1 MFLSKLEIIGFKS
14 FARKTVFQFP
24 KGITAIVGPNGCGK
38 TNVVDAIRW
47 VLGEQRAGALRSER
61 MENVIFNGSSAA
73 APLGMAEVTI
83 TLENTRN
90 LLPVEYSEV
99 SVTRRL
105 FRSGESQYLLNG
117 TPCRLKDIQNL
128 FMDTGLTP
136 DAYSV
141 IELPMIETILNGKA
155 DERRRILE
163 EAAGVGKYKARRK
176 ATFRKLEATEAD
188 LFRLNDI
195 IAEVEKNVRSLQSQ
209 VRQAERHRE
218 LSNKLREKDLLLAG
232 IRLQRIFDQLQPL
245 NEQLQKLQRQRERL
259 QGQLELEEAEEES
272 LRAQLLE
279 AENELAELQ
288 RLANQRATEAQ
299 KLEERLLVLRERKRS
314 AAASAERIQRELAE
328 LEIRGKRLEEERE
341 ATRQRIRA
349 LQKRVAEVEENL
361 RQAEEERALA
371 FRRREQA
378 RKGYQDAE
386 AAHRKL
392 DTAWNRLS
400 LEIEKVQARVA
411 SLSEERQRLEAER
424 QSLEDRSKSKS
435 QELENLASTLATR
448 REELVSAR
456 ARLEKA
462 AQARTALQEKL
473 EQLRTARAKAEA
485 ELASLNER
493 AQALRHLLQT
503 LEDRPEAV
511 RVLLTDEELKDKIRG
526 TVADFLSAPEDLAG
540 AVEAALGEAAH
551 YLVCQD
557 AENALEGIALLKK
570 RKGGSISFV
579 PLDLLRKADESPAL
593 PKDPGFVARASD
605 VVSHESWFAPVVR
618 ALLGHV
624 LIVQDWPAAQ
634 RILKEFKSSSPFTLV
649 TRDGLVVHSQ
659 GILTGGSSGSSGQHL
674 LNRRQTL
681 EKLEQQSAVLKEQI
695 DRLNAE
701 LAAAEKSLSGARHEY
716 AEAEKAVSELDR
728 TVHRL
733 QIDLEQAKANL
744 SELTRRRE
752 ELATKLQQLSEQA
765 AALAAEQQKLEQQRQ
780 ALKADLEAA
789 EKRLAAARETAEQ
802 AEEAAQISDG
812 SYQQIRYEA
821 VRVRTEL
828 ESQEKHLER
837 LKRESVEVAEA
848 QKKRSLE
855 LAETHKQRE
864 QTEAAIRTLESDL
877 DAALERKEAAEEK
890 VEAAQRQYSERKNA
904 VSAQQARIRNVREEL
919 EQVNERI
926 HQLEL
931 EINELR
937 LSADNLRQRTE
948 ETWHVKLEPVSD
960 PEIDLDELEAEVER
974 LRARLER
981 MGPVNMLAIEEHAKE
996 KERLEFLRSQREDL
1010 LEAKENLLETIGQIN
1025 TTARERFLQTF
1036 EEVRK
1041 NFTLV
1046 FQSFFGGGQA
1056 DLRLSNPDDPLESD
1070 VEILARPR
1078 GKKVASLSLLSGG
1091 EKALVALS
1099 LLFSIYLVK
1108 PSPFCILDEV
1118 DAPMDDT
1125 NVERFIN
1132 ALRKFSDNT
1141 QFIIV
1146 THNKLTMRAA
1156 DALYGVTMQRDGVS
1170 KVVSVKFEEAEVP
1183 APTEAAA

>member
-1 MFLSKLEIIGFKS
+1 MFLSKLEILGFKS

-61 MENVIFNGSSAA
+61 MENVIFNGSSTA

-155 DERRRILE
+155 EERRRILE

-188 LFRLNDI
+188 LFRLDDI

-218 LSNKLREKDLLLAG
+218 LGAKLREKDLLLAG
-232 IRLQRIFDQLQPL
+232 IRLQRILDQLSPL
-245 NEQLQKLQRQRERL
+245 TEQLQRLQRQRERL

-272 LRAQLLE
+272 LRAELLE
-279 AENELAELQ
+279 AENNLAELQ
-288 RLANQRATEAQ
+288 RLANQRANEAQ
-299 KLEERLLVLRERKRS
+299 KLEERLLVLRERRRS
-314 AAASAERIQRELAE
+314 AIASAERIQRELNE
-328 LEIRGKRLEEERE
+328 LEVRARRLEEERE
-341 ATRQRIRA
+341 ATRQRIRT
-349 LQKRVAEVEENL
+349 LQKRVSEVEENL
-361 RQAEEERALA
+361 RQAEEKRALA

-386 AAHRKL
+386 AAYRKL
-392 DTAWNRLS
+392 ESSWNRLS
-400 LEIEKVQARVA
+400 LEIEKLQARHA
-411 SLSEERQRLEAER
+411 SLSEERQRLEKEL
-424 QSLEDRSKSKS
+424 QSLEQRSASKAR
-435 QELENLASTLATR
+435 ELDSLSAALEAK
-448 REELVSAR
+448 REELISAR
-456 ARLEKA
+456 ARLEEA
-462 AQARTALQEKL
+462 TQVRASLQEKL
-473 EQLRTARAKAEA
+473 EQLRAERAQAEA
-485 ELASLNER
+485 ELSKVTER

-503 LEDRPEAV
+503 HEDRPEAV
-511 RVLLTDEELKDKIRG
+511 RLLLTEDRLKDRIRG
-526 TVADFLSAPEDLAG
+526 TVADFLSAPQNLAS

-551 YLVCQD
+551 YLVCD
-557 AENALEGIALLKK
+557 LAGSALEGVAILKK
-570 RKGGSISFV
+570 RRGGTISFV
-579 PLDLLRKADESPAL
+579 ALDLLRQLSQKR
-593 PKDPGFVARASD
+593 PKIDASGVVAWASD
-605 VVSHESWFAPVVR
+605 VVTHDGWFAPVAQ

-624 LIVQDWPAAQ
+624 LIVEDWDAAQ
-634 RILKEFKSSSPFTLV
+634 RILENVGGSSPLVLV
-649 TRDGLVVHSQ
+649 TRDGLVVHSS

-674 LNRRQTL
+674 LNRRQILEEL
-681 EKLEQQSAVLKEQI
+681 EKKAADLKKQI
-695 DRLNAE
+695 ERLNAALASTE
-701 LAAAEKSLSGARHEY
+701 AAATEAVQQL

-728 TVHRL
+728 TVHRA
-733 QIDLEQAKANL
+733 QIDHEQAKANL
-744 SELTRRRE
+744 VDLDERRSRLTAKLEELT
-752 ELATKLQQLSEQA
+752 TQA
-765 AALAAEQQKLEQQRQ
+765 Q
-780 ALKADLEAA
+780 ALISQIQELEKERQGLKGQLEAA
-789 EKRLAAARETAEQ
+789 EKALSAARETADQ
-802 AEEAAQISDG
+802 AEEEAQISDG
-812 SYQQIRYEA
+812 SYQQIRYET
-821 VRVRTEL
+821 VRVRAEL
-828 ESQEKHLER
+828 ESLEKQLER
-837 LKRESVEVAEA
+837 LKQERLEVTESR
-848 QKKRSLE
+848 KKRSLE
-855 LAETHKQRE
+855 LAEARKQRE
-864 QTEAAIRTLESDL
+864 QNEAAIRALETDL
-877 DAALERKEAAEEK
+877 DGALERKENAEEK
-890 VEAAQRQYSERKNA
+890 VEAAQRTYSERKNA
-904 VSAQQARIRNVREEL
+904 VAQQQARIRSVREEL

-937 LSADNLRQRTE
+937 LSADNLKQRTE
-948 ETWHVKLEPVSD
+948 EAWHVKLQPVD
-960 PEIDLDELEAEVER
+960 NAEIELEELESEVER
-974 LRARLER
+974 LRTRLER

-996 KERLEFLRSQREDL
+996 KERLDFLRSQREDL
-1010 LEAKENLLETIGQIN
+1010 LQAKENLLETIGQIN

-1041 NFTLV
+1041 NFTMV
-1046 FQSFFGGGQA
+1046 FQSFFGGGEA
-1056 DLRLSNPDDPLESD
+1056 DLKLSNPNDPLESD
-1070 VEILARPR
+1070 VEIVARPR
-1078 GKKVASLSLLSGG
+1078 GKKVASLTLLSGG

-1099 LLFSIYLVK
+1099 LLFAIYLVK

-1125 NVERFIN
+1125 NVDRFIN
-1132 ALRKFSDNT
+1132 ALRKFSENT
-1141 QFIIV
+1141 QFILV

-1170 KVVSVKFEEAEVP
+1170 KVVSVKFEEVEV
-1183 APTEAAA
+1183 TEAAA

>member
-1 MFLSKLEIIGFKS
+1 MFLSKLEILGFKS
-14 FARKTVFQFP
+14 FARKTVFHFP

-188 LFRLNDI
+188 LFRLDDI

-218 LSNKLREKDLLLAG
+218 LGAKLREKDLLLAG
-232 IRLQRIFDQLQPL
+232 LRLQRILDQLSPL
-245 NEQLQKLQRQRERL
+245 TEQLQQLQRQRERL

-272 LRAQLLE
+272 LRAELLE
-279 AENELAELQ
+279 AENNLAELQ
-288 RLANQRATEAQ
+288 RLANQRANEAQ
-299 KLEERLLVLRERKRS
+299 KLEERLLVLRERRRS
-314 AAASAERIQRELAE
+314 AIASAERIQRELNE
-328 LEIRGKRLEEERE
+328 LEVRAKRLEEERE

-349 LQKRVAEVEENL
+349 LQKRVSEVEENL
-361 RQAEEERALA
+361 RQADEERALA

-386 AAHRKL
+386 AAYRKL
-392 DTAWNRLS
+392 ESSWNRLS
-400 LEIEKVQARVA
+400 LEIEKLQARYT
-411 SLSEERQRLEAER
+411 SLTEERKRLENELR
-424 QSLEDRSKSKS
+424 SLEERSKKKV
-435 QELENLASTLATR
+435 QELESLATTLESK

-462 AQARTALQEKL
+462 TQARAALQEEL
-473 EQLRTARAKAEA
+473 ERLRAERARAEA
-485 ELASLNER
+485 ELSNVTER

-503 LEDRPEAV
+503 HEDRPEAV
-511 RVLLTDEELKDKIRG
+511 RLLLTDESLKGKIRG

-551 YLVCQD
+551 YLVCDD
-557 AENALEGIALLKK
+557 AGSALEGVSILKK
-570 RKGGSISFV
+570 RKGGTISFV
-579 PLDLLRKADESPAL
+579 ALDLLRKLSENRPKVESP
-593 PKDPGFVARASD
+593 GVVAWASD
-605 VVSHESWFAPVVR
+605 VVSHEAWFAPVAQ

-624 LIVQDWPAAQ
+624 LIVEDWQAAQ
-634 RILKEFKSSSPFTLV
+634 RVLQKIQDVTPLVVV
-649 TRDGLVVHSQ
+649 TRDGLVVHNA
-659 GILTGGSSGSSGQHL
+659 GILTGGSSGSSGHHL

-681 EKLEQQSAVLKEQI
+681 EELERKANSLKKQIEQ
-695 DRLNAE
+695 LNAD
-701 LAAAEKSLSGARHEY
+701 LAGTEAAMAQAVQQLT
-716 AEAEKAVSELDR
+716 EAEKTVSELDR
-728 TVHRL
+728 AVHRA
-733 QIDLEQAKANL
+733 QIDHEQAKANL
-744 SELTRRRE
+744 A
-752 ELATKLQQLSEQA
+752 ELAERRST
-765 AALAAEQQKLEQQRQ
+765 LAAKLEDVGAQVQTLASQIQELEKERQ
-780 ALKADLEAA
+780 GLKAKLEAA
-789 EKRLAAARETAEQ
+789 EKALAAARETAEK

-812 SYQQIRYEA
+812 SYQQIRYET

-828 ESQEKHLER
+828 ESLEKQLER
-837 LKRESVEVAEA
+837 LKQESLEVAESR
-848 QKKRSLE
+848 KKRTLE
-855 LAETHKQRE
+855 LAEMRKQRE
-864 QTEAAIRTLESDL
+864 QTEAAIRALEADL
-877 DAALERKEAAEEK
+877 DSALERKESAEEK
-890 VEAAQRQYSERKNA
+890 VEAAQRTYSERKNA
-904 VSAQQARIRNVREEL
+904 VAAQQARIRSVREEL
-919 EQVNERI
+919 EQISERI

-937 LSADNLRQRTE
+937 LSSDNLKQRTE
-948 ETWHVKLEPVSD
+948 EAWHVKLEPVSNPD
-960 PEIDLDELEAEVER
+960 VDLEELEAEVER
-974 LRARLER
+974 LRTRLER

-996 KERLEFLRSQREDL
+996 KERLDFLRSQREDL

-1025 TTARERFLQTF
+1025 STARERFLQTF

-1041 NFTLV
+1041 NFTMV
-1046 FQSFFGGGQA
+1046 FQSFFGGGEA
-1056 DLRLSNPDDPLESD
+1056 DLKLSNPNDPLESD
-1070 VEILARPR
+1070 IEIVARPR
-1078 GKKVASLSLLSGG
+1078 GKKVASLTLLSGG

-1099 LLFSIYLVK
+1099 LLFAIYLVK

-1118 DAPMDDT
+1118 DAPMDDA
-1125 NVERFIN
+1125 NVDRFIN
-1132 ALRKFSDNT
+1132 ALRKFSENT
-1141 QFIIV
+1141 QFILV

-1170 KVVSVKFEEAEVP
+1170 KVVSVKFEDVEV
-1183 APTEAAA
+1183 TEAAA